1 MKAELNSGTISYIDQ
16 GSGTAVLLLHAFPL
30 NNTMWSPQVAALSNR
45 FRVIAPDM
53 RGFGESLPA
62 SPWTMG
68 EMADDLNEFLNQLG
82 IASCAVAGVSIGGYI
97 ALTFWS
103 KYPDRISH
111 LVHSNSRARADNDAE
126 KATRNDMIAALEKSG
141 AAILSDR
148 MLPRLLQ
155 PNPAPD
161 VARQV
166 RIMIEQANAPAAIY
180 AVTAMRDRADFS
192 RMVQR
197 IACPMMVITGT
208 NDVIIRAEDSKA
220 VADSVP
226 GARFVE
232 IANSGHLSNLENP
245 EAFNAALLS
254 FLGSK

>member
-1 MKAELNSGTISYIDQ
+1 
-16 GSGTAVLLLHAFPL
+16 
-30 NNTMWSPQVAALSNR
+30 
-45 FRVIAPDM
+45 
-53 RGFGESLPA
+53 
-62 SPWTMG
+62 
-68 EMADDLNEFLNQLG
+68 
-82 IASCAVAGVSIGGYI
+82 
-97 ALTFWS
+97 
-103 KYPDRISH
+103 
-111 LVHSNSRARADNDAE
+111 
-126 KATRNDMIAALEKSG
+126 
-141 AAILSDR
+141 
-148 MLPRLLQ
+148 
-155 PNPAPD
+155 
-161 VARQV
+161 
-166 RIMIEQANAPAAIY
+166 
-180 AVTAMRDRADFS
+180 MRDRADFS